1 MPYIHIRASGA
12 GGLYESNAIYT
23 VPNNKEFLLTE
34 MRARLQNSSHKITL
48 LDNKKR
54 EIYVFDE
61 SNSSNNIGT
70 FKTNGWL
77 FTTGEKIFGK
87 SNVYGGYAEF
97 MGIEMPAGTYDE
109 SKSYYRVPYIVCLKL
124 TYTKNSTANT
134 VYLGR
139 QGRVSDIT
147 SYDEPVYVSGP
158 IDSSGKNVFIFKT
171 RISNLSNNYYWV
183 IMESAELPTFDGT
196 HTTSQVA
203 GYCTALANDA
213 SSGVSNYTGGS
224 YSWSGITV
232 IYDFNDALADYYN
245 AADNGGTGIMGRYK
259 KTEDP
264 LVYVRDMGSGT
275 ITDSVYRLAFIQ
287 GRWRFVTGTQLNAWI
302 ASPTTAVTGAYYSST
317 EDIVSKYVKGTM
329 TTTPPN
335 VLVYPNL

>member
-1 MPYIHIRASGA
+1 MPYIHISASGA
-12 GGLYESNAIYT
+12 GGMYESNALYT

-34 MRARLQNSSHKITL
+34 MRARLKNSSHKITL
-48 LDNKKR
+48 LDDKKR

-61 SNSSNNIGT
+61 SNSSNDIGT

-77 FTTGEKIFGK
+77 FTEGEKIVGK

-109 SKSYYRVPYIVCLKL
+109 SKSYYRVPYTICLKL

-139 QGRVSDIT
+139 QGRSSNIT
-147 SYDEPVYVSGP
+147 SYDEPVYVSSP
-158 IDSSGKNVFIFKT
+158 IDSSGTNVFIFKT

-232 IYDFNDALADYYN
+232 IYDFNDKLANRYSATDYSN
-245 AADNGGTGIMGRYK
+245 VMGQYQ

-264 LVYVRDMGSGT
+264 LIYVKAGDT
-275 ITDSVYRLAFIQ
+275 PTDSTYRLAFIQ
-287 GRWRFVTGTQLNAWI
+287 GRWRFVTGTELNAWI

-335 VLVYPNL
+335 VIVYPYT

>member
-12 GGLYESNAIYT
+12 GGMYESNALYT
-23 VPNNKEFLLTE
+23 VPTNKEFLLTE
-34 MRARLQNSSHKITL
+34 MRARLQNSSHKISL

-54 EIYVFDE
+54 EIYAFDE

-77 FTTGEKIFGK
+77 FTAGEKIFGK

-109 SKSYYRVPYIVCLKL
+109 SQSYYRVPYIVCLKL

-139 QGRVSDIT
+139 QGRSSNIT
-147 SYDEPVYVSGP
+147 SYDEPVYVSSP

-203 GYCTALANDA
+203 GYCTALTNDA
-213 SSGVSNYTGGS
+213 SSGVSNYAGGS
-224 YSWSGITV
+224 YSWNGITV
-232 IYDFNDALADYYN
+232 IYDFNDKLANRYSASDYSSVIGQYQ
-245 AADNGGTGIMGRYK
+245 

-264 LVYVRDMGSGT
+264 LIYVKVGGT
-275 ITDSVYRLAFIQ
+275 PTDSTYRLAFIQ

-335 VLVYPNL
+335 VMVYPNI